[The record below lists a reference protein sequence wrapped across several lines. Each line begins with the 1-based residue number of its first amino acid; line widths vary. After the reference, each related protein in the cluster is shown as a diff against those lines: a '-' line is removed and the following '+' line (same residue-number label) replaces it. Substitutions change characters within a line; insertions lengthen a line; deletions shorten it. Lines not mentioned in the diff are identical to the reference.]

1 MRFWKVLP
9 LGVISL
15 LLGGCG
21 QFFPKESSN
30 PTPPGGSGNY
40 VYVANGE
47 TGTIAGF
54 SVGTSSIAAVS
65 GSPNSLGVAPSAMA
79 ATPSGS
85 FLYVSSIAG
94 VIFGYSI
101 GSNGALTLLNGGSP
115 LISSITPTAMAV
127 DQSGN
132 WLIAVDPTPIAY
144 IFPINTSTGL
154 LGQQAQLT
162 LDPGVQN
169 TTELQNTIVFSPNNN
184 FVYISL
190 GAGGVDTFTFN
201 ATTGALTGPTGNLK
215 PKQSTNGAQGLA
227 VDPGNKYLFV
237 AESGTDIVRVL
248 SIGTTG
254 GVTEVTGSPYAVG
267 VGPTAVLVDSTGSY
281 VYVANKTSNTIS
293 AFLLS
298 ATGGLTAIAGS
309 PFTTG
314 TTPVGLAEDITDKY
328 LEVANT
334 GGSPDLQLFS
344 ILTTTPGA
352 LQSFATATTGT
363 DPTGAL
369 AVVSAK

>member
-9 LGVISL
+9 LVVVSL

-21 QFFPKESSN
+21 KFFPKESSN
-30 PTPPGGSGNY
+30 PTPPGGNGNY

-94 VIFGYSI
+94 AIYGYSI
-101 GSNGALTLLNGGSP
+101 GSNGALTLLNSGSP
-115 LISSITPTAMAV
+115 VVSQISPVAMKV
-127 DQSGN
+127 DATGN
-132 WLIAVDPTPIAY
+132 WLIAVDLTPIAY
-144 IFPINTSTGL
+144 IFSINSSTGL
-154 LGQQAQLT
+154 LTSAGQIN
-162 LDPGVQN
+162 LDAGTP
-169 TTELQNTIVFSPNNN
+169 NTIVFSPNNN

-190 GAGGVDTFTFN
+190 EGGGVDTFTFN
-201 ATTGALTGPTGNLK
+201 ASTGVLTGPTGNLS
-215 PKQSTNGAQGLA
+215 PKQSSNAAQGLA
-227 VDPGNKYLFV
+227 IDPGNKYLFV
-237 AESGTDIVRVL
+237 AETGTGIVRVL
-248 SIGTTG
+248 SIATTG
-254 GVTEVTGSPYAVG
+254 KVTEVTGSPYTVG
-267 VGPTAVLVDSTGSY
+267 VGPSAVLVDSTGSY

-298 ATGGLTAIAGS
+298 ATGGLTEIAGS

-328 LEVANT
+328 LEVANS
-334 GGSPDLQLFS
+334 GGSPDLQLFT

-369 AVVSAK
+369 AIVSAK